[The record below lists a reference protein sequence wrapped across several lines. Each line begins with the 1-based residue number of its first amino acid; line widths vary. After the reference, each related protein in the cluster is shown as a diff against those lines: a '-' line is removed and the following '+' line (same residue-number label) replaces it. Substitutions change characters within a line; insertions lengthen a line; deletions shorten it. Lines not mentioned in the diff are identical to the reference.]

1 MVGSAQVGDFFGSIG
16 EINVD
21 TGGTINTNSASTIDV
36 GPQLGG
42 NVVAGSFDIGVQAG
56 AQGTVN
62 VNGGTLQVEG
72 VLTVGDGGGG
82 NLAIRAG
89 GTVTSQSGDIG
100 TGGGNNGTVTV
111 DGLGSSW
118 SMSGN
123 LQIGV
128 SGRSWNHLADR
139 LEPGERHHQPHRC
152 QRL

>member
-1 MVGSAQVGDFFGSIG
+1 MSVRSWAA
-16 EINVD
+16 
-21 TGGTINTNSASTIDV
+21 T
-36 GPQLGG
+36 
-42 NVVAGSFDIGVQAG
+42 VVAGSFDIGVQAG

-72 VLTVGDGGGG
+72 VLTVGDGGTG
-82 NLAIRAG
+82 NLTVSDN
-89 GTVTSQSGDIG
+89 GTVTSQDGDIG

-128 SGRSWNHLADR
+128 QGGAGTTSLTVSNQASVTTSPTDANDYDKLFSGTLTLESGGQFTESRSGHA
-139 LEPGERHHQPHRC
+139 RC
-152 QRL
+152 GDAQR